1 METLFIYL
9 IKSSGL
15 IAMFFLAYYF
25 LLRKETFFTT
35 NRWFLLAG
43 LVTSV
48 ILPLIELKKIIWVDP
63 TPTNVDWTKVSGTSP
78 LTNETFEINWY
89 LVLAVVYAIGIVTFL
104 LKFAFDFYSLTKVL
118 KNKSIKQQADYKFI
132 DVSENVS
139 PFSYFNY
146 IVYNSSLYSQS
157 ELENILEHEKVHSSQ
172 NHTIDVLILRFFCIA
187 FWYNPFIWL
196 YKKAILQNLEFIAD
210 NEASKNIA
218 DKKAYQITLLK
229 VTTHDNCVA
238 ITNHFYQSLIK
249 KRIVMLN
256 KNQSN
261 KRNSWKYAIMLPILA
276 AFVIFFQVKVIAQE
290 KAMAKKEIVTAP
302 QEIIQVVTNKNS
314 TDAEMKQD
322 AELLKKEHGITL
334 KYSKIKRN
342 AKGEITS
349 IKMEYKDKSGSKGV
363 WQIAGDDPIKPIK
376 FYKNGDQIG
385 FGSPSKMRI
394 IHKKEDIGD
403 NEEDFEF
410 SFNGDEIAVID
421 VPDAPDAPDG
431 IPSPDAPDAP
441 GMTDIPSLPRHAA
454 APGTPQTM
462 ERNIMIR
469 RPKTPGK
476 PVIIVNGKKVDVDV
490 ADFSG
495 EDEEQIESMN
505 VFRSKKSGDDDDM
518 VIEIV
523 TKDGKDM
530 AKLGS
535 KARKVEMEKARKEIR
550 RARNEM
556 DASRPE
562 MEKAIEEMVKAKV
575 EMEKAKIELEQAKE
589 ELKKQK

>member
-15 IAMFFLAYYF
+15 VAMFFLAYYF

-35 NRWFLLAG
+35 NRWFLMAG

-48 ILPLIELKKIIWVDP
+48 ILPLVELKKIIWVNP
-63 TPTNVDWTKVSGTSP
+63 TPTNLDWTKVQGSAPVG
-78 LTNETFEINWY
+78 NESFEINWY
-89 LVLAVVYAIGIVTFL
+89 FVLAVVYAIGMITFL
-104 LKFAFDFYSLTKVL
+104 LKFVFDFYSLTKVL
-118 KNKSIKQQADYKFI
+118 KNKSITQQADYKFI

-157 ELENILEHEKVHSSQ
+157 ELENILEHEKVHSAQ

-210 NEASKNIA
+210 SEASKNID

-290 KAMAKKEIVTAP
+290 KAMAKTETITVP
-302 QEIIQVVTNKNS
+302 QEIIQVVIKKNS
-314 TDAEMKQD
+314 TDAEMKND

-349 IKMEYKDKSGSKGV
+349 IKMEYKDKNGSKGV
-363 WQIAGDDPIKPIK
+363 WQIAGDDPIKPIQ
-376 FYKNGDQIG
+376 FYKDGDKIG
-385 FGSPSKMRI
+385 FGSPSKMKI

-403 NEEDFEF
+403 SEDEDFEL
-410 SFNGDEIAVID
+410 SFNGDDIAVLD
-421 VPDAPDAPDG
+421 APEAPDAPDAPN
-431 IPSPDAPDAP
+431 APD
-441 GMTDIPSLPRHAA
+441 MTDAPSLPRHAA
-454 APGTPQTM
+454 APGAPHGLM
-462 ERNIMIR
+462 EKNRVIR
-469 RPKTPGK
+469 HPRTPGK
-476 PVIIVNGKKVDVDV
+476 PVIIVNGKKMDVDV
-490 ADFSG
+490 ADFSD

-505 VFRSKKSGDDDDM
+505 VMRSRKTGDDDDM

-523 TKDGKDM
+523 TKDRKEM
-530 AKLGS
+530 TKLGS
-535 KARKVEMEKARKEIR
+535 KVRKVEMEKAKKEIR
-550 RARNEM
+550 KAQMEM